1 MQTTKERRIRDL
13 ALFGGCRA
21 DDVRW
26 IAQHADEVDLEA
38 GRTLAWDGDTA
49 REFVV
54 LIDGVCSVR
63 DDDDDEVLLGPGS
76 YYGEVGLMAGDRQ
89 RGTLTTRTPARV
101 LVFGVA
107 AFRGLIHRAP
117 AVRQVLLRDLGAR
130 VREADHEVARLR
142 AVS

>member
-13 ALFGGCRA
+13 ALFEGCRG

-26 IAQHADEVDLEA
+26 IAQHADEVDLPA
-38 GRTLAWDGDTA
+38 GCTLTYDGDTA

-54 LIDGVCSVR
+54 VIDGVCSVR
-63 DDDDDEVLLGPGS
+63 GDGGEVLLGPGS
-76 YYGEVGLMAGDRQ
+76 YYGEVGLMAGGRQ
-89 RGTLTTRTPARV
+89 RGTLTTRTRTRV

-107 AFRGLIHRAP
+107 AFRGLINRAP
-117 AVRQVLLRDLGAR
+117 TVRQALLRDLSGW
-130 VREADHEVARLR
+130 VREMDQDVLSLR

>member
-1 MQTTKERRIRDL
+1 MQTTKERKIHDL
-13 ALFGGCRA
+13 ALFEGCRA

-26 IAQHADEVDLEA
+26 IAQHADEIDLPA

-63 DDDDDEVLLGPGS
+63 GDDDEVLLGPGS
-76 YYGEVGLMAGDRQ
+76 YYGEVGLMAGGTQ
-89 RGTLTTRTPARV
+89 RGTLTTRTPVRV

-117 AVRQVLLRDLGAR
+117 AVGQVLVRDLGAR
-130 VREADHEVARLR
+130 VREMDQDVLSLR